1 MDEKN
6 NVNMFK
12 AYYEN
17 VCFASGGQ
25 RLTNKLEIEQNL
37 YLSNNYIDKYSA
49 YIDILNDKINHGGFS
64 ISVDALIKIL
74 LGLSTTNDCKI
85 FKDIQL

>member
-49 YIDILNDKINHGGFS
+49 YIDILNDKINPGGFS